1 MEELIKKENDIFEIL
16 QKFIDSNLDFIIVG
30 GYAVSAFKHRFSV
43 DADIVI
49 KSADLPKFGGILRK
63 EGFKKTILKDLENV
77 YFAKFVRYEKEQA
90 SVDILINALVSRNT
104 NASFSYDLIFKN
116 SIKKKIIGIEKE
128 IFARIPIKELL
139 VVMKLHSGR
148 LTDFRD
154 IAALAKETNLELI
167 RKFLFI
173 GDLNVLKENL
183 SKLHKVVNDKNF
195 VDSFKGVFVEKK
207 FDIDLE
213 QVKKISKLRN
223 YSRPTKYFGCF

>member
-16 QKFIDSNLDFIIVG
+16 QKFIGSNLEFILIG

-49 KSADLPKFGGILRK
+49 KALDLPKFEGILK
-63 EGFKKTILKDLENV
+63 KVGFKKTITKELENI
-77 YFAKFVRYEKEQA
+77 YSSKFVRYEKEQA
-90 SVDILINALVSRNT
+90 SVDILVDALASRTT
-104 NASFSYDLIFKN
+104 NSSFSYELLFGN
-116 SIKKKIIGIEKE
+116 SIKKKVIGIEKE
-128 IFARIPIKELL
+128 VFARIPIKELL
-139 VVMKLHSGR
+139 IVMKLHSGR

-154 IAALAKETNLELI
+154 IAALAKDADLELI
-167 RKFLFI
+167 KKFLFI
-173 GDLNVLKENL
+173 GNLNVLKENL

-213 QVKKISKLRN
+213 QVRKISELR
-223 YSRPTKYFGCF
+223 K